1 MSRESLESDEIVDL
15 VFALSGQVVA
25 EDYADLLWQALR
37 AALPWLEE
45 DAAAAVHPLAG
56 TSLAQ
61 GERYLSKHS
70 RLLLRLSAD
79 RVERARALCGVR
91 LDLGGA
97 VEVGAAT
104 VRALGPTQVLH
115 SPFVQVGL
123 ADDLAFLAEC
133 RRLLDDLGVEG
144 HMVSGKAR
152 SMQGV
157 DSRLQGFSL
166 MLHGLGREDS
176 LRLQRTGLGADRKHG
191 CGVFVPHKSVA
202 AVGA

>member
-1 MSRESLESDEIVDL
+1 MSEAGEEIVDL

-25 EDYADLLWQALR
+25 EDYADPLWQALR
-37 AALPWLEE
+37 GALPWLEE
-45 DAAAAVHPLAG
+45 DAAAVHPLAG

-70 RLLLRLSAD
+70 RLLLRLSGN
-79 RVERARALCGVR
+79 RVERARALCGMR

-97 VEVGAAT
+97 VEVGAMT

-123 ADDLAFLAEC
+123 ADDLAFLAKC

-152 SMQGV
+152 SMQGA

-166 MLHGLGREDS
+166 MLHGLGSEDS

-202 AVGA
+202 VVGA